1 MNKKS
6 KFSIKAQLNSFK
18 HALRGLKITIKEEDN
33 AKIHLG
39 IGIIM
44 YVLSAVLKLKKM
56 EIIAVLFSIG
66 FVVVA
71 ELFNTAIE
79 NLCDFVQANHH
90 KQIKKIK
97 DISAAAVLISAIT
110 AFLVGLLIYTDY
122 LMNIASRFLTP

>member
-6 KFSIKAQLNSFK
+6 KFSIKARLNSFK
-18 HALRGLKITIKEEDN
+18 HALRGLKIVVKEEDN

-44 YVLSAVLKLKKM
+44 YILSAVLKLKKM
-56 EIIAVLFSIG
+56 EIVVVLFSIG

-79 NLCDFVQANHH
+79 NLCDFVPPNDH

-97 DISAAAVLISAIT
+97 NISAAAVLISAIT
-110 AFLVGLLIYTDY
+110 AFLIGFIIYLPRLICT
-122 LMNIASRFLTP
+122 LS

>member
-6 KFSIKAQLNSFK
+6 KFPIKARLNSFK

-56 EIIAVLFSIG
+56 EIVAVLFSIG
-66 FVVVA
+66 FVLVA

-79 NLCDFVQANHH
+79 NLCDFVQPNHH

-122 LMNIASRFLTP
+122 LIIESLNFF

>member
-6 KFSIKAQLNSFK
+6 KFSIKARLNSFK
-18 HALRGLKITIKEEDN
+18 HALRGLKIVVKEEDN

-44 YVLSAVLKLKKM
+44 YILSAVLKLKKM
-56 EIIAVLFSIG
+56 EIVAVLFSIG

-79 NLCDFVQANHH
+79 NLCDFVQPNDH
-90 KQIKKIK
+90 KKIK
-97 DISAAAVLISAIT
+97 DISAAAVLLSAIT
-110 AFLVGLLIYTDY
+110 AFLVGLIIYLPRLICT
-122 LMNIASRFLTP
+122 LS

>member
-6 KFSIKAQLNSFK
+6 KFSIKARLNSFK
-18 HALRGLKITIKEEDN
+18 HALRGLKIAVKEEDN

-44 YVLSAVLKLKKM
+44 YILSAVLKLKKM
-56 EIIAVLFSIG
+56 EIVAVLFSIG

-79 NLCDFVQANHH
+79 NLCDFVQPNDH

-97 DISAAAVLISAIT
+97 DISAAAVLLSAIT
-110 AFLVGLLIYTDY
+110 AFLVGLILYLPRLICT
-122 LMNIASRFLTP
+122 LS

>member
-6 KFSIKAQLNSFK
+6 KFSIKTLLNSFK
-18 HALRGLKITIKEEDN
+18 HALRGVKIAVKEEDN

-56 EIIAVLFSIG
+56 EIVAVLFSIG

-71 ELFNTAIE
+71 ELFNSAIE
-79 NLCDFVQANHH
+79 NLCDFVQPNHH

-110 AFLVGLLIYTDY
+110 AFIIGVLIYTDY

>member
-6 KFSIKAQLNSFK
+6 KFSIKARLNSFK
-18 HALRGLKITIKEEDN
+18 HALRGLKITVKEEDN

-44 YVLSAVLKLKKM
+44 YILSAVLKLKKM
-56 EIIAVLFSIG
+56 EIVAVLFSIG

-79 NLCDFVQANHH
+79 NLCDFVHPNQH

-97 DISAAAVLISAIT
+97 DISAAAVLLSAIT
-110 AFLVGLLIYTDY
+110 AFLVGVIIYLPRLIFTH
-122 LMNIASRFLTP
+122 S

>member
-44 YVLSAVLKLKKM
+44 YVLSAVLKLKKI

-66 FVVVA
+66 FVIVA

-79 NLCDFVQANHH
+79 NLCDYIHPDRH

-110 AFLVGLLIYTDY
+110 AFLVGLMIYTNN
-122 LMNIASRFLTP
+122 LIIESLNLL

>member
-6 KFSIKAQLNSFK
+6 NFSIKARLNSFK
-18 HALRGLKITIKEEDN
+18 HALRGLKITVKEEDN

-39 IGIIM
+39 IGIII
-44 YVLSAVLKLKKM
+44 YVLSAILKLKKM
-56 EIIAVLFSIG
+56 EIVAILFSIG
-66 FVVVA
+66 FVIVA

-79 NLCDFVQANHH
+79 NLCDFVQPNHL

-110 AFLVGLLIYTDY
+110 AFMIGLIVYLPRLICT
-122 LMNIASRFLTP
+122 LS

>member
-1 MNKKS
+1 MNKKR
-6 KFSIKAQLNSFK
+6 KFSIKARLNSFK
-18 HALRGLKITIKEEDN
+18 HALRGLKIVVKEEDN

-56 EIIAVLFSIG
+56 EIVAVLFSIG

-79 NLCDFVQANHH
+79 NLCDFVQPDHH

-110 AFLVGLLIYTDY
+110 AFLIGLIIYLPRLICT
-122 LMNIASRFLTP
+122 LS

>member
-6 KFSIKAQLNSFK
+6 KFSIKARLNSFK
-18 HALRGLKITIKEEDN
+18 HALRGLKIAVKEEDN

-44 YVLSAVLKLKKM
+44 YILSAVLKLKKM
-56 EIIAVLFSIG
+56 EIVAVLFSIG

-79 NLCDFVQANHH
+79 NLCDFVPPNDH

-97 DISAAAVLISAIT
+97 DISATAALISAIT
-110 AFLVGLLIYTDY
+110 AFLVGLILYLPRLICT
-122 LMNIASRFLTP
+122 LS

>member
-6 KFSIKAQLNSFK
+6 NFSIKARLNSFK
-18 HALRGLKITIKEEDN
+18 HALRGLKITVKEEDN

-39 IGIIM
+39 IGIII
-44 YVLSAVLKLKKM
+44 YVLSAILKLKKM
-56 EIIAVLFSIG
+56 EIVAVLFSIG

-79 NLCDFVQANHH
+79 NLCDFVQPNHL

-97 DISAAAVLISAIT
+97 DISAVAVLISTIT
-110 AFLVGLLIYTDY
+110 AFMIGLIVYLPRLICT
-122 LMNIASRFLTP
+122 LS

>member
-6 KFSIKAQLNSFK
+6 KFSIKARLNSFK
-18 HALRGLKITIKEEDN
+18 HALRGLKIAVKEEDN

-44 YVLSAVLKLKKM
+44 YILSAVLKLKKM
-56 EIIAVLFSIG
+56 EIVAVLFSIG

-79 NLCDFVQANHH
+79 NLRDFVQPNDH

-97 DISAAAVLISAIT
+97 NISTAAVLLSAIT
-110 AFLVGLLIYTDY
+110 AFLVGLIVYLPRLICT
-122 LMNIASRFLTP
+122 LS